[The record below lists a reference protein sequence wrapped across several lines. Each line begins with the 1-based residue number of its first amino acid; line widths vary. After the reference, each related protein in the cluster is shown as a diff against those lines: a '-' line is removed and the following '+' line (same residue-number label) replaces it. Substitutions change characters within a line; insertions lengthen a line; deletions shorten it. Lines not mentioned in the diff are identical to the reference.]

1 MRLAIG
7 IDLHKMKAVAH
18 AVYAGDGEA
27 PERHRNF
34 IDSFNKEFSNSGS
47 EPEDMAAMA
56 DFLKGHEAHIL
67 IENSSKTHETYW
79 VLVNRGLN
87 VTVAFAADL
96 YRITKSVKKT
106 DKNDAI
112 ELAGYMRRRLNGET
126 EFAACTMPTREWM
139 MRREIC
145 RAVFNEKMHLADLKR
160 RTRSHLLVHGIKL
173 SREYGDIFCK
183 KAIAELLDT
192 RDPCLRVFV
201 SEAVA
206 LKKRTDEEAKYIQI
220 MFANVRM
227 FELIYSIPGF
237 GLVSS
242 AYITA
247 MMMDISRFE
256 NSKKFT
262 AYFGIVPKMRES
274 ADSSPRCATTHRGD
288 ADARRIICQAA
299 NVHIRTVEESF
310 VSIAYRRLRG
320 AGKAHKEALVACGR
334 MLMTVVYSVVRN
346 NRPYTTDR
354 AILDRAVEIEAEM
367 EDELGTV

>member
-18 AVYAGDGEA
+18 AVYAGEGEI
-27 PERHRNF
+27 PERHQKF
-34 IDSFNKEFSNSGS
+34 IDSFNKEFSNYGS
-47 EPEDMAAMA
+47 EPEDMAEMA
-56 DFLKGHEAHIL
+56 NFLKGHEAHIL
-67 IENSSKTHETYW
+67 IENSSKTNETYW

-112 ELAGYMRRRLNGET
+112 ELAGYMRRRLDGER
-126 EFAACTMPTREWM
+126 EFAVCTMPTREWM
-139 MRREIC
+139 MRREMC
-145 RAVFNEKMHLADLKR
+145 RAVFNEKLHLADLKR
-160 RTRSHLLVHGIKL
+160 RTRSHMLVHGIKL
-173 SREYGDIFCK
+173 SRNYNDIFCK

-192 RDPCLRVFV
+192 RDPCLRIFV

-206 LKKRTDEEAKYIQI
+206 LKKRTDEEAKHIQM

-237 GLVSS
+237 GLVSA

-247 MMMDISRFE
+247 MIMDISRFE

-288 ADARRIICQAA
+288 IDARRIICQAA
-299 NVHIRTVEESF
+299 NVHIWTVEESF
-310 VSIAYRRLRG
+310 VSIAFHRLRG
-320 AGKAHKEALVACGR
+320 AGKTHKEALVACGR
-334 MLMTVVYSVVRN
+334 MLMTVVYSVVKSD
-346 NRPYTTDR
+346 RPYTVDR
-354 AILDRAVEIEAEM
+354 ALLDKAVENEIKM
-367 EDELGTV
+367 EDELGLI